1 MTPQTPRS
9 ASRAAAAHGH
19 LPAHS
24 HPAAPGHAEAEAAA
38 AVAAAAAAADA
49 QQARIGVLR
58 RGHQDALLAV
68 AARRDAYYARHGAA
82 AGVAA
87 LVSPVLKKVNAD
99 ETKLKVCIYA
109 I

>member
-24 HPAAPGHAEAEAAA
+24 HPAAPGHAEAE
-38 AVAAAAAAADA
+38 AAAADA